1 VTVSR
6 LRVHHAPIL
15 PCPRPRRVRARSLLA
30 PTTPAGGATAPT
42 PLAHPN
48 DGSPVPQTSLQDRA
62 TRTFADLD
70 VPAEIVAKLDQLG
83 LTTPFPIQEL
93 TVEAGLAG
101 RDLSG
106 KAPTGSGKTL
116 AFSIPVAARVGKGAP
131 GRPKALLLVPTREL
145 AAQVKET
152 LAPLAA
158 VRGRTVATIYGG
170 TDIRKDVKRLR
181 AGVDVVVACPGR
193 LADLVRRRDVT
204 LADVEL
210 VVLDEADRMADM
222 GFLPEVKRLL
232 DACRDDRQTLLFSA
246 TLDGDVDELVRR
258 YQRDPIRREVASP
271 AEARGDVRHL
281 FWPAERPMRRAVTA
295 KVLREM
301 TPAIVFTRT
310 KRGADRLA
318 RQLAQDGIA
327 TAAIH
332 GDRTQRQREKALK
345 SFTDGSVTTL
355 VATDVAARGIH
366 VDDVA
371 VVVHYDLP
379 GDHKDYV
386 HRSGRTGRAGA
397 EGVVVSFVGDEEST
411 DVDKMQIAL
420 DLPRGLHHVDV
431 DLLTTDDFP
440 DPTLPHVRPHRP
452 GGGGGAKGGGGKG
465 SRPRVGGA
473 RGGGSQRGSTSG
485 NADRG
490 RRGSGGG
497 GNRTGSSSGHG
508 GGNRNGGGGPK
519 GGARSSGRRQS
530 R

>member
-1 VTVSR
+1 VPHTSTQ
-6 LRVHHAPIL
+6 
-15 PCPRPRRVRARSLLA
+15 ARHDA
-30 PTTPAGGATAPT
+30 TGAA
-42 PLAHPN
+42 
-48 DGSPVPQTSLQDRA
+48 
-62 TRTFADLD
+62 RTFADLD
-70 VPAEIVAKLDQLG
+70 VPAGIVRELERLG

-116 AFSIPVAARVGKGAP
+116 AFSIPVAARASKGAP
-131 GRPKALLLVPTREL
+131 GRPTALLLTPTREL
-145 AAQVKET
+145 ATQVKET

-158 VRGRTVATIYGG
+158 VRDRSVATIFGG

-181 AGVDVVVACPGR
+181 AGVDILVACPGR
-193 LADLVRRRDVT
+193 LADLINRRDVT

-232 DACRDDRQTLLFSA
+232 DACRPDRQTLLFSA

-258 YQRDPIRREVASP
+258 YQRDPIRHEVAAP
-271 AEARGDVRHL
+271 AEARGDVRHV
-281 FWPAERPMRRAVTA
+281 FWPAERPMRRSVTA
-295 KVLREM
+295 KALREL

-332 GDRTQRQREKALK
+332 GDRSQRQREKALR
-345 SFTDGSVTTL
+345 SFSEGSVTTL

-371 VVVHYDLP
+371 LVVHFDLP
-379 GDHKDYV
+379 ADHKDYV

-397 EGVVVSFVGDEEST
+397 EGVVVAFVGDEEST

-420 DLPRGLHHVDV
+420 DLPRGLHHVDLE
-431 DLLTTDDFP
+431 LLTADDFP
-440 DPTLPHVRPHRP
+440 DPTLPHVRPHRTGGGNGGSKGGRR
-452 GGGGGAKGGGGKG
+452 GGGGGQRSGN
-465 SRPRVGGA
+465 GGA
-473 RGGGSQRGSTSG
+473 QRARSG
-485 NADRG
+485 
-490 RRGSGGG
+490 GSGGG
-497 GNRTGSSSGHG
+497 QRSRSGSSGSSG
-508 GGNRNGGGGPK
+508 NGGGGPRAGTSRGGQPK
-519 GGARSSGRRQS
+519 GGARSPNRRRS

>member
-1 VTVSR
+1 
-6 LRVHHAPIL
+6 
-15 PCPRPRRVRARSLLA
+15 
-30 PTTPAGGATAPT
+30 
-42 PLAHPN
+42 
-48 DGSPVPQTSLQDRA
+48 VPQTTIQDRPGVTGA
-62 TRTFADLD
+62 TRSFADLG
-70 VPAEIVAKLDQLG
+70 VPAEISRKLDELG
-83 LTTPFPIQEL
+83 ITSPFPIQEL

-131 GRPKALLLVPTREL
+131 GRPRALLLVPTREL
-145 AAQVKET
+145 AAQVKT
-152 LAPLAA
+152 VLAPLAA
-158 VRGRTVATIYGG
+158 VRGRTIATIYGG

-181 AGVDVVVACPGR
+181 QGVDIMVACPGR
-193 LADLVRRRDVT
+193 LADLVRRGDVA
-204 LADVEL
+204 LSDVEL

-232 DACRDDRQTLLFSA
+232 DACRKDRQTLLFSA

-258 YQRDPIRREVASP
+258 YQRDPVRHEVAQP

-332 GDRTQRQREKALK
+332 GDRTQRQRDKALK

-379 GDHKDYV
+379 ADPKDYV

-440 DPTLPHVRPHRP
+440 APTLPHVRPHRP

-465 SRPRVGGA
+465 SRPRPNGQRSGGGGRNGSGGRGNGGA
-473 RGGGSQRGSTSG
+473 RGK
-485 NADRG
+485 N
-490 RRGSGGG
+490 SGGRG
-497 GNRTGSSSGHG
+497 ASGRGGSSSG
-508 GGNRNGGGGPK
+508 NAQRSGGPK
-519 GGARSSGRRQS
+519 GGARSSSRRQG

>member
-1 VTVSR
+1 MPHIITEDRPATDGAPRSR
-6 LRVHHAPIL
+6 TFTDLGV
-15 PCPRPRRVRARSLLA
+15 
-30 PTTPAGGATAPT
+30 PAGIRQE
-42 PLAHPN
+42 L
-48 DGSPVPQTSLQDRA
+48 DRRGISA
-62 TRTFADLD
+62 
-70 VPAEIVAKLDQLG
+70 
-83 LTTPFPIQEL
+83 PFPIQEL
-93 TVEAGLAG
+93 TIEAGLAG

-116 AFSIPVAARVGKGAP
+116 AFSIPVAARVGKGAS

-145 AAQVKET
+145 AAQVKEV

-158 VRGRTVATIYGG
+158 VNGRTVATIYGG

-181 AGVDVVVACPGR
+181 HGVDIVVACPGR
-193 LADLVRRRDVT
+193 LADLVRRGDVT

-258 YQRDPIRREVASP
+258 YQRDPIRREVAMP
-271 AEARGDVRHL
+271 AEARGDVRHV
-281 FWPAERPMRRAVTA
+281 FWPAERPMRRSVTA
-295 KVLREM
+295 KVLREL

-345 SFTDGSVTTL
+345 SFSDGSVTTL

-379 GDHKDYV
+379 ADHKDYV

-397 EGVVVSFVGDEEST
+397 EGVVLAFVGDEEST

-440 DPTLPHVRPHRP
+440 APTLPHVRPHRP

-465 SRPRVGGA
+465 SRPR
-473 RGGGSQRGSTSG
+473 
-485 NADRG
+485 
-490 RRGSGGG
+490 SGGG
-497 GNRTGSSSGHG
+497 GQRGGGAKRGATTSNRADNGDRTGG
-508 GGNRNGGGGPK
+508 GQRNGSQRSSAPK
-519 GGARSSGRRQS
+519 GGARNPNRRRS